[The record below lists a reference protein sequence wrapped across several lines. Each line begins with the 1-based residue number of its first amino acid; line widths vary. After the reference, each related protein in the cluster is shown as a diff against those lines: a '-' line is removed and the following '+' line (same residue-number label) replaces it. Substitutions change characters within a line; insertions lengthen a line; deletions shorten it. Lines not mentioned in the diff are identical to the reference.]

1 MALGL
6 FAEYLELGG
15 ENQTID
21 GDDRRS
27 LRYFVVE
34 LAYRAGRTADEHRQ
48 RIVDWVESLLQF
60 ESFTDREGRL
70 PRENNRLPRE
80 AISDEERESAEWA
93 RYQRRP
99 STRSQHCRYQTR
111 RLEIIPDFSW
121 NPQED
126 KWIAQFTDYFHF
138 FAAHGAPAIR
148 SRNPD
153 ERRRAAWAARQR
165 LAHAKG
171 TLPPARSAKLEA
183 TRLWTWTTGAAPNAT

>member
-1 MALGL
+1 MTIGAPCVTSSSNLLTGPAARPTSTDSGL
-6 FAEYLELGG
+6 STGWSPCCSSSHLPTGK
-15 ENQTID
+15 
-21 GDDRRS
+21 
-27 LRYFVVE
+27 
-34 LAYRAGRTADEHRQ
+34 AG
-48 RIVDWVESLLQF
+48 F
-60 ESFTDREGRL
+60 
-70 PRENNRLPRE
+70 RENNRLPRE

-138 FAAHGAPAIR
+138 FDAHGAPAIR